1 MIGSEHNASSE
12 NYSLVPITIAPY
24 LVKGTDGTARMN
36 ISVAGAK
43 ADNTHTNA
51 KQAETA
57 TNDDMPVEVDP
68 VAFLS
73 LSDGKL
79 LEFRLRSQKP

>member
-12 NYSLVPITIAPY
+12 NYSLVPITIVPY
-24 LVKGTDGTARMN
+24 LVK
-36 ISVAGAK
+36 AGAK

-68 VAFLS
+68 VACLS